1 MSPIEINQEYIENLV
16 NSRIDDLLDKN
27 LSGITWSIDEFRKH
41 CCFNKSAEWV
51 RRYVILPFADEI
63 DFDKGGW
70 CLNPHGGKGKK
81 QMIFAKSAGEWM
93 EENHARIKWSA
104 SVPRR

>member
-1 MSPIEINQEYIENLV
+1 MDAALQINVNQDYLNNLF
-16 NSRIDDLLDKN
+16 NQFFKTSLD
-27 LSGITWSIDEFRKH
+27 GVTWDINEFRKH
-41 CCFNKSAEWV
+41 CCSNKSAEWV

-81 QMIFAKSAGEWM
+81 QMIFAKSACEWM
-93 EENHARIKWSA
+93 EENKRRIDWKGK
-104 SVPRR
+104 V

>member
-1 MSPIEINQEYIENLV
+1 MEALQVNINHNYLNDVINQIFKTSLEGV
-16 NSRIDDLLDKN
+16 
-27 LSGITWSIDEFRKH
+27 TWDINEFRKH
-41 CCFNKSAEWV
+41 CCSNKSAEWV

-81 QMIFAKSAGEWM
+81 QMIFAKSACKWM
-93 EENHARIKWSA
+93 EENKRRIDWKGR
-104 SVPRR
+104 V